1 MAGIH
6 VLCIDDEP
14 SLLELTKIFL
24 ERSSDLYVDTLL
36 SAREVLDKL
45 EERNYDVIIADY
57 DMPDIDGIALL
68 KQLREGG
75 YDIPF
80 IIFTGK
86 GREEIVIEAINLGA
100 DFYLQKGGDPRSQ
113 FAELEHKLRH
123 AVNEYRAKKDVEESE
138 QRYRSIFEHTGSATI
153 IIEDDATIY
162 LANDIFSSLSGY
174 PRSEIEGIKKWT
186 EFVSPDDIEDMYEY
200 HRARR
205 IDPDSVPDK
214 YEFTYITGN
223 GEEKQAYV
231 MVGVI
236 PGTRRSVA
244 SVIDMSEK
252 IRYEEELR
260 RTNDEMAAALEEA
273 RAAEEAL
280 TEYCRDLNEFQQ
292 KLVESRNELW
302 EIIDFLPDA
311 TFAIDSDGSVIVWNN
326 AIENMTGIS
335 REDMIGK
342 NYEAYS
348 TAFYKECRHLL
359 ADILLSDASDSFG
372 EYEKSNQN
380 GYSSYK
386 EVYSPYIYGGKGG
399 YLWAKASLLFNS
411 SGAVI
416 GAIETIRDISDKKIV
431 DERLRERER
440 RYRNLM
446 NSIEDFVYTYDTE
459 GRFTEVNQALCR
471 AIHKNPEEIIGKTN
485 YELNFPREMLDR
497 WEDAQALVLSEGK
510 KISAFMNMKLADNRF
525 HYYQA
530 VLNPMRNEDGEIEGI
545 VGISH
550 DITDQKEIH
559 QELESANL
567 KLKILSRL
575 TRHDVANQLTVIEG
589 LIDIIDND
597 DYATEEVQRH
607 LSEIRRSIDVIK
619 EDIAYTRKFEL
630 LGDAP
635 PEWQNIQKIA
645 EKIRDLILPDSIKL
659 DIATGDLEVLA
670 DPMFSKTIYNLFE
683 NSLRHGGDVT
693 QITISYS
700 SDAESLTLYVK
711 DDGAGVPQ
719 DIRETVFEP
728 GVGANTGLGLFF
740 VKEVLA
746 MTCMEIFECGSG
758 EGGACF
764 GIRVPAGHFRFS
776 K

>member
-1 MAGIH
+1 MRFIEI
-6 VLCIDDEP
+6 L
-14 SLLELTKIFL
+14 
-24 ERSSDLYVDTLL
+24 
-36 SAREVLDKL
+36 
-45 EERNYDVIIADY
+45 
-57 DMPDIDGIALL
+57 
-68 KQLREGG
+68 LRESGN
-75 YDIPF
+75 DIPY

-86 GREEIVIEAINLGA
+86 GREEVVIEAINLGA
-100 DFYLQKGGDPRSQ
+100 DFYMQKGGDPRSQ

-123 AVNEYRAKKDVEESE
+123 AVNEFRAKKNLEESE
-138 QRYRSIFEHTGSATI
+138 LRYRSIFEHTGSATI
-153 IIEDDATIY
+153 IIEEDATIY
-162 LANDIFSSLSGY
+162 LANDIFSKLSGY
-174 PRSEIEGIKKWT
+174 PRSEIEGKKKWT
-186 EFVSPDDIEDMYEY
+186 EFVSPDDLERMSQY
-200 HRARR
+200 HRNRR
-205 IDPDSVPDK
+205 LDPDSVPYD
-214 YEFTYITGN
+214 YEFNFQMQDGQ
-223 GEEKQAYV
+223 KRQAYV
-231 MVGVI
+231 TVGMI
-236 PGTRRSVA
+236 PGTTQSVA
-244 SVIDMSEK
+244 SVVDISEK
-252 IRYEEELR
+252 VKYEEELR
-260 RTNDEMAAALEEA
+260 RTNEEMSAAYEEA
-273 RAAEEAL
+273 KAAEEAL
-280 TEYCRDLNEFQQ
+280 SEYCRDLSEYQE
-292 KLVESRNELW
+292 KLVESRNELM

-311 TFAIDSDGSVIVWNN
+311 TFAIDSNGGVILWNK
-326 AIENMTGIS
+326 AIEKMTGIT
-335 REDMIGK
+335 RNDMIGK
-342 NYEAYS
+342 TYEAYS
-348 TAFYKECRHLL
+348 TAFYKESRPLL
-359 ADILLSDASDSFG
+359 ADILLSDSVDPKKF
-372 EYEKSNQN
+372 ENSNRN
-380 GYSSYK
+380 SYSSYK
-386 EVYSPYIYGGKGG
+386 EAFSPIIYGGKGG

-411 SGAVI
+411 SGTPV
-416 GAIETIRDISDKKIV
+416 GAIETIRDITDKKISE
-431 DERLRERER
+431 ERLKEREEL
-440 RYRNLM
+440 YRNLM
-446 NSIEDFVYTYDTE
+446 NSIEDFVYTYDTK
-459 GRFTEVNQALCR
+459 GRFTEVNKALCS
-471 AIHKNPEEIIGKTN
+471 AIQKNPEEIIGKTN
-485 YELNFPREMLDR
+485 NELNFPREMLDR

-589 LIDIIDND
+589 LIDIIDNNGC
-597 DYATEEVQRH
+597 TPEEVQRH
-607 LSEIRRSIDVIK
+607 LSEIRRSIETIK

-700 SDAESLTLYVK
+700 SDDESLTLYVK

-746 MTCMEIFECGSG
+746 MTRMEIFECGSE